1 MYPNLILRNH
11 IVTDDVH
18 MHPILNNLESYH
30 DNNPSGSIPP
40 LPFRKSNQNGNYRR
54 GYQRYIRGGAPKGY
68 QRVDEDRMYE
78 FIIMA
83 TKTRGWVA
91 EVMEQREGEW
101 FFKVREEND
110 SAVAIHIPFDETI
123 EATFEWDYEG

>member
-11 IVTDDVH
+11 IQTDDVH

-68 QRVDEDRMYE
+68 QRMDEDRMYE

-91 EVMEQREGEW
+91 EVMEQREAEW

-110 SAVAIHIPFDETI
+110 SAVGIHIPFDETI
-123 EATFEWDYEG
+123 EAGFEWDYEG